1 MRFDQKT
8 IFWWKLNSIMGLHI
22 TVVVGLFAWTVI
34 IASMYYWAVQA
45 EKDHHQ
51 KLIELKAEA
60 LGRQTQ
66 ILRQWIGGHG
76 GVYVEQGEGI
86 EPNPQLSHI
95 PERDIE
101 TRTGRQLTLLNSP
114 TVLRE
119 ILTEFESTSSDQIRL
134 VSENPIN
141 PRGEL
146 DPWEKTTLEKLQS
159 GSKEVQEQ
167 TVKDGANVFRL
178 MYPIKQ
184 QQKCKRC
191 HDYQVETEGDVV
203 GGLSILVDR
212 SQTDKVFY
220 TLTRRMSFAYI
231 GVWFAGALGFLLF
244 DLGARKMLLK
254 IEFTSTHDALTKLK
268 NRGAIERMHRF
279 CVQVAHRYKQSYSV
293 LLCDVDLFKKV
304 NDSYGHSAGDKA
316 LQIMAGTLQKTIRAT
331 DVAGRFGGE
340 EFLVL
345 APNSDI
351 DATLTLAER
360 ILQSIREEGIPHTD
374 GEPFHI
380 TVSIGVATISHQAND
395 AESILKVADKALYRA
410 KDEGRNRICTV
421 QNVS

>member
-8 IFWWKLNSIMGLHI
+8 AFWWKLNSIMGLHI
-22 TVVVGLFAWTVI
+22 TVVVGLLAWTVI

-45 EKDHHQ
+45 EKDHHK
-51 KLIELKAEA
+51 KLIEQKAEA
-60 LGRQTQ
+60 LGNQTQ

-76 GVYVEQGEGI
+76 GVYVEKGGGI

-101 TRTGRQLTLLNSP
+101 TPSGRQLTLLNSP

-119 ILTEFESTSSDQIRL
+119 ILTEFESNSSDQIRL
-134 VSENPIN
+134 VSPNPIN

-146 DPWEKTTLEKLQS
+146 DLWEKTTFLKLQN
-159 GSKEVQEQ
+159 GAKKIEEQ

-184 QQKCKRC
+184 QQKCKKC
-191 HDYQVETEGDVV
+191 HDYGLEAEGDVV

-212 SQTDKVFY
+212 SQTDEVFY
-220 TLTRRMSFAYI
+220 TLLRRMSFAYI
-231 GVWFAGALGFLLF
+231 GIWLAGVIGLLLF
-244 DLGARKMLLK
+244 DVGARKLLLK

-268 NRGAIERMHRF
+268 NRGAIEEMHRY
-279 CVQVAHRYKQSYSV
+279 CVQVAHRYKQDYSV
-293 LLCDVDLFKKV
+293 LLIDVDHFKKV
-304 NDSYGHSAGDKA
+304 NDTYGHSAGDTA
-316 LQIMAGTLQKTIRAT
+316 LKVMAKTLQKTIRAT

-351 DATLTLAER
+351 NATRALAER
-360 ILQSIREEGIPHTD
+360 ILQSIRDEDIPHS
-374 GEPFHI
+374 EMEAFHI
-380 TVSIGVATISHQAND
+380 TVSIGVASNSHQAND
-395 AESILKVADKALYRA
+395 AESILNVADKALYRA
-410 KDEGRNRICTV
+410 KDEGRNRVCTP
-421 QNVS
+421 